1 MSKEYY
7 ETISKIKIEL
17 EKIRPKLIMD
27 GGDIEF
33 VNFKDGILKLRFKGE
48 CAHCEL
54 SHITMKFAIE
64 KNILEKILE
73 KEILCIYLEE
83 EKVKEKLQNL

>member
-33 VNFKDGILKLRFKGE
+33 INFKDGILKLRFKGE
-48 CAHCEL
+48 CAHCEI

-64 KNILEKILE
+64 KNILEKIPE
-73 KEILCIYLEE
+73 VK
-83 EKVKEKLQNL
+83 KVTEVKMSVI

>member
-7 ETISKIKIEL
+7 ETLSKIKIEL

-64 KNILEKILE
+64 KNILEKIPE
-73 KEILCIYLEE
+73 VK
-83 EKVKEKLQNL
+83 KVTEVKMSVI

>member
-48 CAHCEL
+48 CAHCES

-64 KNILEKILE
+64 KNILEKIPE
-73 KEILCIYLEE
+73 VK
-83 EKVKEKLQNL
+83 KVTEVKMSVI

>member
-7 ETISKIKIEL
+7 ETIWKIKIEL

-64 KNILEKILE
+64 KNILEKIPE
-73 KEILCIYLEE
+73 VK
-83 EKVKEKLQNL
+83 KVTEVKMSVI

>member
-17 EKIRPKLIMD
+17 EKIRPKLIRD

-33 VNFKDGILKLRFKGE
+33 INFKDGILKLRFKGE

-64 KNILEKILE
+64 KNILEKIPE
-73 KEILCIYLEE
+73 VK
-83 EKVKEKLQNL
+83 KVTEVKMSVI

>member
-7 ETISKIKIEL
+7 ETVSKIKIEL

-64 KNILEKILE
+64 KNILEKIPE
-73 KEILCIYLEE
+73 VK
-83 EKVKEKLQNL
+83 KVTEVKMSVI

>member
-1 MSKEYY
+1 MNKDYY

-54 SHITMKFAIE
+54 SHITMKFVIE
-64 KNILEKILE
+64 KNILEKIPE
-73 KEILCIYLEE
+73 VK
-83 EKVKEKLQNL
+83 KVTEVKMSVI

>member
-17 EKIRPKLIMD
+17 EKIRPKLIID

-64 KNILEKILE
+64 KNILEKIPE
-73 KEILCIYLEE
+73 VK
-83 EKVKEKLQNL
+83 KVTEVKMSVI

>member
-1 MSKEYY
+1 MSKDYY

-33 VNFKDGILKLRFKGE
+33 INFKDGILKIRFKVE

-54 SHITMKFAIE
+54 SHITLKFAIE
-64 KNILEKILE
+64 KNIKEKIPE
-73 KEILCIYLEE
+73 VK
-83 EKVKEKLQNL
+83 KVTEVKMSVI

>member
-54 SHITMKFAIE
+54 SHITIKFAIE
-64 KNILEKILE
+64 KNILEKIPE
-73 KEILCIYLEE
+73 VK
-83 EKVKEKLQNL
+83 KVTEVKMSVI

>member
-33 VNFKDGILKLRFKGE
+33 VNFKDGILKVRFKGE

-64 KNILEKILE
+64 KNILEKIPE
-73 KEILCIYLEE
+73 VK
-83 EKVKEKLQNL
+83 KVTEVKMSVI

>member
-33 VNFKDGILKLRFKGE
+33 INFKDGILKLRFKGE

-54 SHITMKFAIE
+54 SYIRKNSWSE
-64 KNILEKILE
+64 KSNWS
-73 KEILCIYLEE
+73 
-83 EKVKEKLQNL
+83 

>member
-17 EKIRPKLIMD
+17 EKIRPKLSMD

-33 VNFKDGILKLRFKGE
+33 INFKDGILKLRFKGE

-64 KNILEKILE
+64 KNILEKIPE
-73 KEILCIYLEE
+73 VK
-83 EKVKEKLQNL
+83 KVTEVKMSVI

>member
-33 VNFKDGILKLRFKGE
+33 VNFKDGILKLRYKGE

-64 KNILEKILE
+64 KNILEKIPE
-73 KEILCIYLEE
+73 VK
-83 EKVKEKLQNL
+83 KVTEVKMSVI

>member
-64 KNILEKILE
+64 KNILKKIPE
-73 KEILCIYLEE
+73 VK
-83 EKVKEKLQNL
+83 KVTEVKMSVI

>member
-33 VNFKDGILKLRFKGE
+33 VNFKDGILKLRFTGE

-64 KNILEKILE
+64 KNILEKIPE
-73 KEILCIYLEE
+73 VK
-83 EKVKEKLQNL
+83 KVTEVKMSVI

>member
-7 ETISKIKIEL
+7 EIISKIKIEL

-33 VNFKDGILKLRFKGE
+33 INFKDGILKLRFKGE

-64 KNILEKILE
+64 KNILEKIPE
-73 KEILCIYLEE
+73 VK
-83 EKVKEKLQNL
+83 KVTEVKMSVI

>member
-1 MSKEYY
+1 MEILSKEYY

-33 VNFKDGILKLRFKGE
+33 INFKDGILKLRFKGE

-64 KNILEKILE
+64 KNILEKIPE
-73 KEILCIYLEE
+73 VK
-83 EKVKEKLQNL
+83 KVTEVKMSVI

>member
-54 SHITMKFAIE
+54 SHITMKFAIK
-64 KNILEKILE
+64 KNILEKIPE
-73 KEILCIYLEE
+73 VK
-83 EKVKEKLQNL
+83 KVTEVKMSVI

>member
-64 KNILEKILE
+64 KKILEKIPE
-73 KEILCIYLEE
+73 VK
-83 EKVKEKLQNL
+83 KVTEVKMSVI

>member
-33 VNFKDGILKLRFKGE
+33 INFKDGILKWSFKGE

-64 KNILEKILE
+64 KNILEKIPE
-73 KEILCIYLEE
+73 VK
-83 EKVKEKLQNL
+83 KVTEVKMSVI

>member
-54 SHITMKFAIE
+54 SHITMRFAIE
-64 KNILEKILE
+64 KNILEKIPE
-73 KEILCIYLEE
+73 VK
-83 EKVKEKLQNL
+83 KVTEVKMSVI

>member
-1 MSKEYY
+1 MEILSKEYY

-17 EKIRPKLIMD
+17 ERIRPKLIMD

-64 KNILEKILE
+64 KNILEKIPE
-73 KEILCIYLEE
+73 VK
-83 EKVKEKLQNL
+83 KVTEVKMSVI

>member
-1 MSKEYY
+1 LSKEYY

-64 KNILEKILE
+64 KNILEKIPE
-73 KEILCIYLEE
+73 VK
-83 EKVKEKLQNL
+83 KVTEVKMSVI

>member
-17 EKIRPKLIMD
+17 DKIRPKLIMD

-33 VNFKDGILKLRFKGE
+33 INFKDGILKLRFKGE

-54 SHITMKFAIE
+54 SHITMKYAIE
-64 KNILEKILE
+64 KNILEKIPE
-73 KEILCIYLEE
+73 VK
-83 EKVKEKLQNL
+83 KVTEVKMRVI

>member
-7 ETISKIKIEL
+7 ETILKIKIEL

-33 VNFKDGILKLRFKGE
+33 INFKDGILKLRFKGE

-54 SHITMKFAIE
+54 SHITMRFAIE
-64 KNILEKILE
+64 KNILEKIPE
-73 KEILCIYLEE
+73 VK
-83 EKVKEKLQNL
+83 KVTEVKMSVI

>member
-1 MSKEYY
+1 MEILSKEYY

-17 EKIRPKLIMD
+17 EKIRPKLNMD

-64 KNILEKILE
+64 KNILEKIPE
-73 KEILCIYLEE
+73 VK
-83 EKVKEKLQNL
+83 KVTEVKMSVI

>member
-33 VNFKDGILKLRFKGE
+33 INFKDGILKLRFKGE

-64 KNILEKILE
+64 KNILEKIPE
-73 KEILCIYLEE
+73 
-83 EKVKEKLQNL
+83 VKNVTEVKMSVI

>member
-33 VNFKDGILKLRFKGE
+33 INFKDGILKWRFKGD

-64 KNILEKILE
+64 KNILEKIPE
-73 KEILCIYLEE
+73 VK
-83 EKVKEKLQNL
+83 KVTEVKMSVI

>member
-17 EKIRPKLIMD
+17 DKIRPKLIMD

-33 VNFKDGILKLRFKGE
+33 INFKDGILKLRFKGE

-64 KNILEKILE
+64 KNILEKIPE
-73 KEILCIYLEE
+73 VK
-83 EKVKEKLQNL
+83 KVTEVKMSVI

>member
-17 EKIRPKLIMD
+17 EKIRPNLIID

-33 VNFKDGILKLRFKGE
+33 INFKDGILKLRFKGE

-64 KNILEKILE
+64 KNILEKIPE
-73 KEILCIYLEE
+73 VK
-83 EKVKEKLQNL
+83 KVTEVKMSVI

>member
-1 MSKEYY
+1 MEILSKEYY

-64 KNILEKILE
+64 KKILEKIPE
-73 KEILCIYLEE
+73 VK
-83 EKVKEKLQNL
+83 KVTEVKMSVI

>member
-17 EKIRPKLIMD
+17 DKIRPKLIMD

-33 VNFKDGILKLRFKGE
+33 INFKDGILKFKGE

-64 KNILEKILE
+64 KNILEKIPE
-73 KEILCIYLEE
+73 VK
-83 EKVKEKLQNL
+83 KVTEVKMSVI

>member
-64 KNILEKILE
+64 KNILEKIPE
-73 KEILCIYLEE
+73 VK
-83 EKVKEKLQNL
+83 KVTEVKMNVI

>member
-1 MSKEYY
+1 MSQEYY

-33 VNFKDGILKLRFKGE
+33 INFKDGILKLRFKGE

-64 KNILEKILE
+64 KNILEKIPE
-73 KEILCIYLEE
+73 VK
-83 EKVKEKLQNL
+83 KVTEVKMSVI

>member
-1 MSKEYY
+1 MEILSKEYY

-64 KNILEKILE
+64 KNILDKIPE
-73 KEILCIYLEE
+73 VK
-83 EKVKEKLQNL
+83 KVTEVKMSVI

>member
-48 CAHCEL
+48 CEHCEL

-64 KNILEKILE
+64 KNILEKIPE
-73 KEILCIYLEE
+73 VK
-83 EKVKEKLQNL
+83 KVTEVKMSVI

>member
-33 VNFKDGILKLRFKGE
+33 INFKDGILKLRFKGE

-54 SHITMKFAIE
+54 SRITMKFAIE
-64 KNILEKILE
+64 KNILEKIPE
-73 KEILCIYLEE
+73 VK
-83 EKVKEKLQNL
+83 KVTEVKMSVI